1 MHYGAIVINGTQN
14 QSRSYSVLF
23 KFQEKNN
30 RLEYWQDRFIREI
43 LRSLNMNTK
52 KTVFVPLQIQG
63 MKFRS
68 NNTVEAFPDGH
79 IQTQNKCS

>member
-1 MHYGAIVINGTQN
+1 MHYGAIVLNGTQN

-52 KTVFVPLQIQG
+52 NC
-63 MKFRS
+63 FRS
-68 NNTVEAFPDGH
+68 ITNTGGE
-79 IQTQNKCS
+79 I